1 MIDLKHPEALQHEG
15 RQYLPVVE
23 KGGVR
28 AAVLPGS
35 KGLVESLDVK
45 AVVTLQENID
55 VPPMPE
61 IVVPE
66 RYVVPKLEGL
76 KEGRH
81 PIYGTGLKRTSVKIG
96 GGLNG
101 PKLPKTKKS

>member
-35 KGLVESLDVK
+35 KVGLWNHIRNFLISSILYENIKQGLVESLDVK

-66 RYVVPKLEGL
+66 R
-76 KEGRH
+76 
-81 PIYGTGLKRTSVKIG
+81 
-96 GGLNG
+96 
-101 PKLPKTKKS
+101 